1 MYKLKYKFEEMLPVE
16 LENIIKGKS
25 IVYLP
30 VGSMEW
36 HGPHMAMGMDTT
48 HAYAIALGLAEKLG
62 GVVMPPLYIGTES
75 KRSSDTLKKIGFSG
89 QEEIIGMDFPKNTIK
104 SMYWPENL
112 FRAIIKQQI
121 TFLCNM
127 GFRTVIIVNGHG
139 SDNQIR
145 VLSELAELLSA
156 ELSSRVIAQ
165 FILFNDC
172 GIGVG
177 HAGLLETSVM
187 QALIPNGVDLEQLPK
202 KPQKLRNIDYAIVDS
217 DTLDFG
223 GNHDFTVIHDPRDAN
238 VQIGRKIIEYEIN
251 RCIEE
256 IKTLLVDEC

>member
-1 MYKLKYKFEEMLPVE
+1 MLPGE
-16 LENIIKGKS
+16 LNNIIKEKC

-30 VGSMEW
+30 IGSMEW

-48 HAYAIALGLAEKLG
+48 HAYTISLGLAEKLG

-75 KRSSDTLKKIGFSG
+75 QRSPETLKKIGFSG
-89 QEEIIGMDFPKNTIK
+89 QEQIVGMDFPKNTIK
-104 SMYWPENL
+104 SMYWPEDL
-112 FRAIIKQQI
+112 FRAIIKQHI

-145 VLSELAELLSA
+145 VLSELAESLSA
-156 ELSSRVIAQ
+156 ESSSRIIAQ
-165 FILFNDC
+165 FIIFNDC

-187 QALIPNGVDLEQLPK
+187 QALIPDGVDLEQLPK
-202 KPQKLRNIDYAIVDS
+202 EPLKLKNIDYAIVDS
-217 DTLDFG
+217 DTFDFG
-223 GNHDFTVIHDPRDAN
+223 GNHDFTVIHDPRNSNA
-238 VQIGRKIIEYEIN
+238 QIGRKIIEYEIN
-251 RCIEE
+251 RCAKE
-256 IKTLLVDEC
+256 IKSLISG